1 MMLRSV
7 ASTSIIIF
15 LKSSKPF
22 WLMMVAAINNL
33 NEFKIQVKTQRFIDS
48 SFFVVPLLLAL
59 QAAATVS

>member
-1 MMLRSV
+1 L
-7 ASTSIIIF
+7 ADD
-15 LKSSKPF
+15 
-22 WLMMVAAINNL
+22 VAAINNL